1 MEPDEQVSSLCDII
15 AQQRDFQMRHEVRSL
30 SVAGRNKQPGCHI
43 EAEPSA
49 GALGSKVRRKFSLSQ
64 AMSQLAPFGS
74 LSSDK
79 PKPPPRS
86 RLQHRASLV
95 GSGQSSASATC
106 RPEAEPAAEKKRSL
120 VHKAIRRGSR
130 IFDSMLLSS
139 SSSSSSA
146 QQHQDGP
153 ATSGGGSCAPERSEQ
168 RVQFAP
174 EPAEQQQADEA
185 AKTPKRRRSR
195 LGSIQHDLRRA
206 LSLSAGPAASAASPK
221 RPASAA
227 NAPGTPPSGSDRLRR
242 KNSLFSA
249 LAGERKR
256 RLDGECGAPGSQS
269 ASFSLC
275 QDHNRTYK
283 LIIFGSSAVGKT
295 SLIQRFLYGH
305 FPGK

>member
-1 MEPDEQVSSLCDII
+1 M
-15 AQQRDFQMRHEVRSL
+15 
-30 SVAGRNKQPGCHI
+30 AGRNKQPAPSSLEDDAPGPEP
-43 EAEPSA
+43 EA
-49 GALGSKVRRKFSLSQ
+49 KQRRKFSLSQ

-79 PKPPPRS
+79 PKPPARS

-95 GSGQSSASATC
+95 GSGQPSCAPADS
-106 RPEAEPAAEKKRSL
+106 EPATDKKRSL

-130 IFDSMLLSS
+130 IFDSMLVSS
-139 SSSSSSA
+139 SPSPQPQAMQSS
-146 QQHQDGP
+146 
-153 ATSGGGSCAPERSEQ
+153 TSERTEQ

-174 EPAEQQQADEA
+174 EPSQDELADEP

-206 LSLSAGPAASAASPK
+206 LSLSVGPAGSQASPK
-221 RPASAA
+221 RPASAV
-227 NAPGTPPSGSDRLRR
+227 PGAAGSAERLRR

-249 LAGERKR
+249 LAGTDR
-256 RLDGECGAPGSQS
+256 RRRPDTECAAANTQS